1 MRVYLILDD
10 NQDNIIPIEWIKNL
24 PMSRSNH
31 TSYYLDTIKP
41 LGDTQSLLNIT
52 LKCNNYK
59 YLRDRY
65 NTSWK
70 KGLSVVTINDDDK
83 LIYVNYYRSFI
94 NEVTTTVESEMV
106 DVEIRADY
114 HEVHYDDN
122 EELKALFKSWER
134 ELKLNQLGI

>member
-10 NQDNIIPIEWIKNL
+10 SQDNIIPIEWIENL

-31 TSYYLDTIKP
+31 TIKP
-41 LGDTQSLLNIT
+41 LGDTQSLLNIS
-52 LKCNNYK
+52 LKWNNYK

-94 NEVTTTVESEMV
+94 NEVTTTAESEMV
-106 DVEIRADY
+106 DVELRADY

-122 EELKALFKSWER
+122 NELKALFKSWER

>member
-1 MRVYLILDD
+1 MKVYLILDD
-10 NQDNIIPIEWIKNL
+10 SQDNIIPIEWIENL

-31 TSYYLDTIKP
+31 TIKP
-41 LGDTQSLLNIT
+41 LGDTQSLLNMT
-52 LKCNNYK
+52 LRWNNYK

-65 NTSWK
+65 STSWK
-70 KGLSVVTINDDDK
+70 KGLSIVTINDNDK
-83 LIYVNYYRSFI
+83 LIYVNYYGSFI
-94 NEVTTTVESEMV
+94 TEVTTTAESEMV

-122 EELKALFKSWER
+122 DELKSLFKSWER

>member
-10 NQDNIIPIEWIKNL
+10 NQDNIIPIEWIENL

-31 TSYYLDTIKP
+31 TIKP
-41 LGDTQSLLNIT
+41 LGDTQSLLNMT
-52 LKCNNYK
+52 LKWNNYK

-83 LIYVNYYRSFI
+83 LIYVNYYGSFI
-94 NEVTTTVESEMV
+94 NEITTSSESEMV
-106 DVEIRADY
+106 DVELRADY
-114 HEVHYDDN
+114 HEVHYDNDD
-122 EELKALFKSWER
+122 ELKALFKSWER
-134 ELKLNQLGI
+134 DIKLNQLGI

>member
-10 NQDNIIPIEWIKNL
+10 NQDNIIPIEWIENL

-31 TSYYLDTIKP
+31 AIKP
-41 LGDTQSLLNIT
+41 LGDTQSLLNMT
-52 LKCNNYK
+52 LKWNNYK

-94 NEVTTTVESEMV
+94 NEVTTTAESEMV
-106 DVEIRADY
+106 DVELRADY

-122 EELKALFKSWER
+122 NELKALFKSWER

>member
-10 NQDNIIPIEWIKNL
+10 SQDNIIPIEWIENL

-31 TSYYLDTIKP
+31 TIKP

-52 LKCNNYK
+52 LKWNNYK

-70 KGLSVVTINDDDK
+70 KGLSVVTMK
-83 LIYVNYYRSFI
+83 L
-94 NEVTTTVESEMV
+94 EVCV
-106 DVEIRADY
+106 AL
-114 HEVHYDDN
+114 EVPN
-122 EELKALFKSWER
+122 
-134 ELKLNQLGI
+134 NI

>member
-10 NQDNIIPIEWIKNL
+10 SQDNIIPIEWIENL

-31 TSYYLDTIKP
+31 TIKP

-52 LKCNNYK
+52 LKWNNYK

-94 NEVTTTVESEMV
+94 NEVTTTAESEMV
-106 DVEIRADY
+106 DVDLRADY

-122 EELKALFKSWER
+122 NELKALFKSWER